1 MYVHIYMRIY
11 AGMYCFINKLEGKS
25 GISILMKLLLFKFYV
40 YKTLFYIWFT
50 FV

>member
-11 AGMYCFINKLEGKS
+11 AGMYCFINKLEAKS
-25 GISILMKLLLFKFYV
+25 GILMKLLLFKFYV